1 MDSTALEAILEVT
14 IGMIFMWLIL
24 SVATMT
30 IQEWIASY
38 LKWRAKD
45 LETAIQRLLGDKV
58 WAEQLYN
65 HPLIAGLSK
74 KIGKKPSYIPAN
86 KFALALFDIV
96 QTAGTQESFIQQKL
110 LAANR
115 KLKKAPNQ
123 LGPFL
128 GYIFKRFATNIGWI
142 SNRVLYFFGRE
153 KGTPDQKHAAILAL
167 TQKLIHSNDPEKS
180 EDLGQSLKE
189 IFKAFLSDEMVIDGK
204 IVSTPSAEFL
214 EAYPVFRDYFYDLL
228 QVIIKN
234 QPILMLRWSEI
245 LLYNNEMLVET
256 VREELEEGKTL
267 REKLRELSEGYA
279 KEFDLNEEN
288 LDSIIMC
295 VRQTLDEINFAPLV
309 EYIQKLIGSS
319 TQGLDALQKLNP
331 PLHKSLQ
338 QLSCD
343 LIGVANNAQMME
355 AVRSEF
361 ANAAVNLGKIEH
373 NLAALRLNSETW
385 FNESMDRLS
394 GWYKRKAIALAFL
407 IGLVLAAILNVD
419 SIALANHLWKDPT
432 LRQAL
437 VANATKF
444 TRDNPDLPESLG
456 GDSPQDAVM
465 FFNAQFA
472 GLDIPVGWIYETTKL
487 ESGQSCSLT
496 QSGENVIW
504 GMYAEVPEAQLKD
517 TEGQKTSTGSEPIQG
532 ALVPACQSISNLP
545 KTAAGFAMKLLGFV
559 LSAGAAAQGAPF
571 WFDILKKLVNVR
583 GSGANPDE
591 KKRKK

>member
-45 LETAIQRLLGDKV
+45 LETAVQRLLGDKV
-58 WAEQLYN
+58 WAEQFYN
-65 HPLIAGLSK
+65 HPLIVGLSK
-74 KIGKKPSYIPAN
+74 KTGIKPSYIPAN

-115 KLKKAPNQ
+115 ELKKAPNQ

-128 GYIFKRFATNIGWI
+128 GYIFKRFGTNIGRF

-167 TQKLIHSNDPEKS
+167 TQKLLHSNDPEKP
-180 EDLGQSLKE
+180 EDLAQSLKE
-189 IFKAFLSDEMVIDGK
+189 IFDTLLSDETDIDGK
-204 IVSTPSAEFL
+204 KVSTPSAEFL

-228 QVIIKN
+228 QAILKN

-245 LLYNNEMLVET
+245 LLYNNEMLIET
-256 VREELEEGKTL
+256 VREELKEGQTL
-267 REKLRELSEGYA
+267 REKLRDLSENYA

-288 LDSIIMC
+288 LNSIIMC

-309 EYIQKLIGSS
+309 VYIQKLIGSS

-338 QLSCD
+338 QLYGD
-343 LIGVANNAQMME
+343 LIGVANNTQMME
-355 AVRSEF
+355 AVRIEF
-361 ANAAVNLGKIEH
+361 ANAAVNLGKVEH

-394 GWYKRKAIALAFL
+394 GWYKRKAMALAFL

-456 GDSPQDAVM
+456 GDSPQDAVT
-465 FFNAQFA
+465 FFNSQFA
-472 GLDIPVGWIYETTKL
+472 ALDIPVGWNYETTKL
-487 ESGQSCSLT
+487 VSGQSCSLIP
-496 QSGENVIW
+496 SGENVIW
-504 GMYAEVPEAQLKD
+504 GMYAEVPEAQLDD
-517 TEGQKTSTGSEPIQG
+517 TEGQETSTGSEPLQG
-532 ALVPACQSISNLP
+532 AMVPACQSISNLP
-545 KTAAGFAMKLLGFV
+545 ETAAGFAMKLLGFV

-591 KKRKK
+591 KNK